1 MIIIYQ
7 IRLEEASFNYF
18 DLPVPISTNIIKCV
32 QVICILFLLLNNV
45 TSDKFQL

>member
-18 DLPVPISTNIIKCV
+18 DLPISTNIIKCV

-45 TSDKFQL
+45 TSDKFQLL